1 MSTAL
6 PRNPENTT
14 AVLAVTGYRVTRRA
28 WVAAAPGRAYD
39 LLSTMSNID
48 RWSPDAIRS
57 QYEEGAGTWAGAR
70 FRGRNQRGAQ
80 SGTAVRRCRR
90 SCAGSSSRT
99 PGDVTVGSMEGSLV
113 ALARWIFDNPAV

>member
-1 MSTAL
+1 MSTTL

-39 LLSTMSNID
+39 LLSTMPNID
-48 RWSPDAIRS
+48 RWNPTRS
-57 QYEEGAGTWAGAR
+57 APSTRKAPEHGREPGSEGVTSA
-70 FRGRNQRGAQ
+70 GAQ

-90 SCAGSSSRT
+90 PCAGSSSRT